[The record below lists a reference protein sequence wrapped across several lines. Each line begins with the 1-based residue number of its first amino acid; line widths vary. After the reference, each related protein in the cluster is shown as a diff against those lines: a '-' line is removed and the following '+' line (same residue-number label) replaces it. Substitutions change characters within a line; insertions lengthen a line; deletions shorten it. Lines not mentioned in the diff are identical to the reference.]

1 VTRTER
7 PYFRIAILLLLAVV
21 AALAAYL
28 TMAQRMADPDQFWH
42 IATGRW
48 IVQNGAVP
56 THDVFSWW
64 AIANNRE
71 WVAQE
76 WLFGILIYG
85 VYAFGGFVAVYWFA
99 SVLEGAT
106 IFVVYALVRARRVD
120 PLWALLVTIA
130 SMFGTIYF
138 VAPRPQML
146 SFVLI
151 PLTALLME
159 KGRWPWALAVMVLG
173 VNVHGGLWPLYVL
186 VFALYEFP
194 RRWWLVGLAVVAALA
209 TPQPI
214 ATFLYPIKA
223 LLNPRTASINE
234 FMPTVLW
241 SDKGNLAMYVAVL
254 LLTRRRRIPWR
265 DGVFALAFVLLSLSA
280 VRHVQWFYLIVLP
293 VLAPYL
299 PIQTPDLASMRLPRW
314 LAERLPA
321 RLASRLAV
329 GGDSRLET
337 ATVAVV
343 PTLSEQETEG
353 ACKVEEPPSVL
364 GRSGLRRL
372 EFVLVATLLVAVVFL
387 AGAVSRQRLNVDTGY
402 PRDMIAYLKLH
413 KAKRLF
419 NIWHEG
425 GYLLLYGIQPLIDG
439 RGDPYGTQ
447 KPGQKDLVAEYMDA
461 TSLNADPMLLI
472 EELKADYVL
481 TPATELLLF
490 LQHEPRL
497 DLVKT
502 DDYHALFRVLP
513 EPSKASTATPSVE
526 TTFVPFAQR
535 LRDAAKNAESTAP

>member
-214 ATFLYPIKA
+214 ANGLHQRVHA
-223 LLNPRTASINE
+223 DGAVVRQGQPRH
-234 FMPTVLW
+234 V
-241 SDKGNLAMYVAVL
+241 
-254 LLTRRRRIPWR
+254 RRRPSPHPAPPDPVEGRRVRPR
-265 DGVFALAFVLLSLSA
+265 VCPSVAQCGQARA
-280 VRHVQWFYLIVLP
+280 VVLP
-293 VLAPYL
+293 HRPSGSRTV
-299 PIQTPDLASMRLPRW
+299 
-314 LAERLPA
+314 PA
-321 RLASRLAV
+321 
-329 GGDSRLET
+329 
-337 ATVAVV
+337 
-343 PTLSEQETEG
+343 
-353 ACKVEEPPSVL
+353 
-364 GRSGLRRL
+364 
-372 EFVLVATLLVAVVFL
+372 
-387 AGAVSRQRLNVDTGY
+387 DT
-402 PRDMIAYLKLH
+402 
-413 KAKRLF
+413 
-419 NIWHEG
+419 
-425 GYLLLYGIQPLIDG
+425 
-439 RGDPYGTQ
+439 
-447 KPGQKDLVAEYMDA
+447 DA
-461 TSLNADPMLLI
+461 
-472 EELKADYVL
+472 
-481 TPATELLLF
+481 
-490 LQHEPRL
+490 
-497 DLVKT
+497 
-502 DDYHALFRVLP
+502 
-513 EPSKASTATPSVE
+513 
-526 TTFVPFAQR
+526 
-535 LRDAAKNAESTAP
+535 